1 MDADA
6 TRSGTTMSSAEIAT
20 LDAVEVVEEDRTF
33 VVKRRAR
40 LEEYQ
45 RLAKAAFDL
54 ADQAE
59 LEHVREKH
67 LLSAQTWQAMA
78 DAEAHRG

>member
-1 MDADA
+1 MFADLARSGA
-6 TRSGTTMSSAEIAT
+6 TRSSVEI
-20 LDAVEVVEEDRTF
+20 VEEDRSF
-33 VVKRRAR
+33 AVKRRAK

-45 RLAKAAFDL
+45 RLAKAAFDM
-54 ADQAE
+54 AEHAE

-67 LLSAQTWQAMA
+67 LLSAQAWQAMA

>member
-1 MDADA
+1 
-6 TRSGTTMSSAEIAT
+6 MSSQEIAT
-20 LDAVEVVEEDRTF
+20 LTAPDGVESEDRTF

-45 RLAKAAFDL
+45 RLATAAFDL
-54 ADQAE
+54 ADKAE
-59 LEHVREKH
+59 LDHVREKH

>member
-1 MDADA
+1 
-6 TRSGTTMSSAEIAT
+6 MSSQEIAT
-20 LDAVEVVEEDRTF
+20 LTAPEGAEPEDRTF

-54 ADQAE
+54 ADHAE

-67 LLSAQTWQAMA
+67 LLSAHTWQAMA